1 MSELQISGELIS
13 QDKYDELESAYE
25 DGLVAGDYPKP
36 VVEYV
41 EVLEQRLEQA
51 RSEVYKLNSQVML
64 LEDKVNSHE
73 FAGDKCLS
81 QYNLRVG
88 LNDAVSNVVAKV
100 FHEQERILKRELVKY
115 GVDIDNHSE
124 VIKRCKK
131 ITYGDGS
138 VQYIIDDKIV
148 IRFGGMQNHADAYR
162 VAESLGP
169 IMFGANFNYS
179 VTHIK
184 PGDVNA

>member
-1 MSELQISGELIS
+1 MSELQISGELIN
-13 QDKYDELESAYE
+13 QDKYEELEAAYE
-25 DGLVAGDYPKP
+25 DGLITGDYPKA

-41 EVLEQRLEQA
+41 EALEQRLEQA

-73 FAGDKCLS
+73 FAGDKCLA
-81 QYNLRVG
+81 QYNLNSGAKDV
-88 LNDAVSNVVAKV
+88 ASNVVAKLLY
-100 FHEQERILKRELVKY
+100 EQEKILKRELVKA

-131 ITYGDGS
+131 ITYGNGS
-138 VQYIIDDKIV
+138 EQYIIDGTV
-148 IRFGGMQNHADAYR
+148 VVNFGGMHSQHEPYR
-162 VAESLGP
+162 FMESLGP
-169 IMFGANFNYS
+169 IRFGANFNYS

-184 PGDVNA
+184 PMSV